1 MRKSVEIESV
11 SGPLRLNCEKPRKVN
26 GEARENQ
33 GILKALSKG
42 NQVRGVLLCGL
53 I

>member
-1 MRKSVEIESV
+1 VGIESV
-11 SGPLRLNCEKPRKVN
+11 SESLRLNREKPRKVI

-42 NQVRGVLLCGL
+42 NQVRGVPLCALHL
-53 I
+53 II